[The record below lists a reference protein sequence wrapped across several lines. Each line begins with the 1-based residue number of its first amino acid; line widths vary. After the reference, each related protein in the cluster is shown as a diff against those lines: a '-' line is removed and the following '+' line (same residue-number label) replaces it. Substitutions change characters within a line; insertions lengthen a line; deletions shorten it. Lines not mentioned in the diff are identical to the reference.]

1 MAAQYDLVIIGSGTA
16 GLTAGLF
23 GARYGLRTLVL
34 ENLLPG
40 GQIIN
45 AERIENFPG
54 FPKSV
59 PGGEFAPML
68 MEQTMASGVNFQMD
82 GATALSREDP
92 YWMVSTD
99 GGDYSAKT
107 VILAMGSSLKKLGV
121 PGEEELRGRGV
132 STCATC
138 DGPFFRDQVVCV
150 IGAGDSAVDE
160 AEVLSGFASQV
171 ILFQRRDKM
180 RAQKVLQE
188 RILGLGKVNVVS
200 NIEVQEIIGGEEVTG
215 VKTKDMVTGET
226 SQVDLQGVFIY
237 VGLEPNTHF
246 LEGTISMDNAGHIP
260 TDVCMGTSAAGVFAA
275 GDVRQYSSRQLVS
288 SAGDGATAAISA
300 FQYIQRQ
307 EWPTD
312 N

>member
-1 MAAQYDLVIIGSGTA
+1 MSAQYDLIVIGSGTA

-23 GARYGLRTLVL
+23 GARYGLRTLIL
-34 ENLLPG
+34 ESLLPG

-59 PGGEFAPML
+59 SGGEFAPML
-68 MEQTMASGVNFQMD
+68 MEQTMAAGVGFQMA
-82 GATALSREDP
+82 GATALRLNDP
-92 YWMVSTD
+92 YWIVVTD
-99 GGDYSAKT
+99 DGDYSAKA
-107 VILAMGSSLKKLGV
+107 VILAMGSSLKKLGI
-121 PGEEELRGRGV
+121 PGEEKLRGRGV

-138 DGPFFRDQVVCV
+138 DGPFFQDQVVCV
-150 IGAGDSAVDE
+150 IGAGDSAMDE
-160 AEVLSGFASQV
+160 AEVLSGFASRV
-171 ILFQRRDKM
+171 VLFQRRDKM

-188 RILGLGKVNVVS
+188 RVFELDNVNVVS
-200 NIEVQEIIGGEEVTG
+200 NIEVQEIIGDEEVTG
-215 VKTKDMVTGET
+215 VKTKEVATGET
-226 SQVDLQGVFIY
+226 SRVDLQGVFIY
-237 VGLEPNTHF
+237 VGLEPNTCF
-246 LEGTISMDNAGHIP
+246 LEGTIPMDNAGHIP
-260 TDVCMGTSAAGVFAA
+260 TDVCMSTSVAGVFAA

-312 N
+312 K